1 MQRGVNNFSRLC
13 ALNGEEGEARV
24 FTMAEEDSLDMDK
37 EELSRL
43 RESNDVLKKQIWLF
57 RTVIE
62 KQSSALAMI
71 EEEQTKTRRQRKA
84 KEVAP
89 KTPAKLTVEQKMEI
103 ATREIDHLQ
112 VSLESLKTEGEQCI
126 QEIKI
131 ALEDADQR
139 IVEAK
144 KDVYEFKRDVVGGAE
159 NPRTGKIVAE
169 KLLKF
174 IDDKIK
180 SKEVA
185 IMKTRVKN
193 ISMKTQIK
201 KLEQQLNEKGEVGG
215 VLSAIDFDQLKIEN
229 QQYLERIEE
238 RNNEL
243 LRLKLTTGKTV
254 QALNT
259 LKRKLDALVKQ
270 SKRLQ
275 SEIEERSKQLKE
287 FDFEIRRVEKEK
299 NNALSQYKVLI
310 QEQED
315 AELPEVMD
323 YLRVKAD
330 ISELEKKV
338 SDWNRKLEIA
348 SMKSKSSKRLHS
360 PRASA
365 SAVKA

>member
-13 ALNGEEGEARV
+13 EEGEARV

-185 IMKTRVKN
+185 
-193 ISMKTQIK
+193 SMKTQIK
-201 KLEQQLNEKGEVGG
+201 KLEQQLNEKGEMGG

-360 PRASA
+360 PSASA